1 MTPRSGCGKLKRT
14 TTGPPLSN
22 KLMNRSNIYYHVW
35 LIEENGQLT
44 KTVKEV
50 PVEFASEGSADKMLK
65 QLDAYITNA
74 FSKAQNLN
82 CYGYVISTKAI
93 KHYLYVHNGRA
104 TTGSLTWEDFSHNFR
119 ITYSGYTLEQIW
131 CAMNVSDGGM
141 TYKEQLSFEIPV
153 YYKNVFREYQHYFN
167 RLTASLS
174 NKCNELYVIKPEDA
188 TNLDMLSLYLF
199 EFLHDAFG
207 INRVESAADMSW
219 DEMTK
224 IIKDLPNANN
234 KFAGILEETSQ
245 KTYRSDNERVLFR
258 YFWFL
263 VYETI
268 KNHINIDSTDTDEV
282 RDRFVSVLFK
292 SQKVLEMMYDK
303 CARQIQHMST
313 LDMDGVQDFDKTFT
327 NHHNLNLNP
336 RTAKMKVSMTV
347 PEERLGE
354 LFDEFNSKYFDGK
367 CVKVPVVYDALQAN
381 IYGLNKSSVKRIEG
395 KLVGMPQLIKIT
407 CKYKLDEY
415 HTKATL
421 LHEMIHNYMSV
432 YNPYE
437 YVHESHGLTF
447 EKWCKLL
454 TQKSGIEVTLKH
466 ETDAALKRNTANS
479 KSKTNPVVIAKTTD
493 KYGQTSYLLA
503 KTTEKYLPE
512 IVTKIDAWNEVLRLG
527 KAKGSYYE
535 GGYLFTDQY
544 ESVPTVRTFRSFNVI
559 DKEAFER
566 LKEDPSFVPFQIHKH
581 IG

>member
-1 MTPRSGCGKLKRT
+1 MTPRSGCRKLKRT

-65 QLDAYITNA
+65 QLDVYITNA

-167 RLTASLS
+167 RLTTSLS

-207 INRVESAADMSW
+207 INRVESGADMSW

-234 KFAGILEETSQ
+234 KFAGILEEASQ
-245 KTYRSDNERVLFR
+245 KTYRSDNERVKFR

-263 VYETI
+263 IYETI

-282 RDRFVSVLFK
+282 RGRFVSALFK

-313 LDMDGVQDFDKTFT
+313 
-327 NHHNLNLNP
+327 
-336 RTAKMKVSMTV
+336 S
-347 PEERLGE
+347 
-354 LFDEFNSKYFDGK
+354 
-367 CVKVPVVYDALQAN
+367 
-381 IYGLNKSSVKRIEG
+381 
-395 KLVGMPQLIKIT
+395 
-407 CKYKLDEY
+407 
-415 HTKATL
+415 
-421 LHEMIHNYMSV
+421 
-432 YNPYE
+432 
-437 YVHESHGLTF
+437 
-447 EKWCKLL
+447 
-454 TQKSGIEVTLKH
+454 
-466 ETDAALKRNTANS
+466 
-479 KSKTNPVVIAKTTD
+479 
-493 KYGQTSYLLA
+493 
-503 KTTEKYLPE
+503 
-512 IVTKIDAWNEVLRLG
+512 
-527 KAKGSYYE
+527 
-535 GGYLFTDQY
+535 
-544 ESVPTVRTFRSFNVI
+544 
-559 DKEAFER
+559 
-566 LKEDPSFVPFQIHKH
+566 
-581 IG
+581 

>member
-22 KLMNRSNIYYHVW
+22 KLVNRSNIYYHVW

-153 YYKNVFREYQHYFN
+153 YYKNVFREYFTYLN
-167 RLTASLS
+167 NLNSSLS
-174 NKCNELYVIKPEDA
+174 KKCNELYVIKPEDA

-207 INRVESAADMSW
+207 FNNTTSTEMTW
-219 DEMTK
+219 DEVEKVTK
-224 IIKDLPNANN
+224 ELPKANE
-234 KFAGILEETSQ
+234 KFWKILEETSQ

-292 SQKVLEMMYDK
+292 SQKVLEQMYDK
-303 CARQIQHMST
+303 CVKMIEHNST
-313 LDMDGVQDFDKTFT
+313 LETGVEDFDKAFT
-327 NHHNLNLNP
+327 NYHNLNINS
-336 RTAKMKVSMTV
+336 RTAKLKATMTV
-347 PEERLGE
+347 PEEKLGE
-354 LFDEFNSKYFDGK
+354 LFDEFNKEYFDRK
-367 CVKVPVVYDALQAN
+367 CVKVPVVYDAIQSSV
-381 IYGLNKSSVKRIEG
+381 YGLNKSSVKRIEG
-395 KLVGMPQLIKIT
+395 KLVGIPRWIKIT

-415 HTKATL
+415 QTKAIL

-447 EKWCKLL
+447 EKWCKVL
-454 TQKSGIEVTLKH
+454 TEESGIEITIRH
-466 ETDAALKRNTANS
+466 ETDANLKRNTSNVS
-479 KSKTNPVVIAKTTD
+479 TKKYPVIIAKTRD
-493 KYGQTSYLLA
+493 KYGSVNYLLA

-512 IVTKIDAWNEVLRLG
+512 FVTKIDAWNEVLRLG
-527 KAKGSYYE
+527 KARGSYYE